1 MKAEKVESPMTRQG
15 TSPMQKNANRTQLFY
30 QNGKLITLQT
40 GGQGRSIVRTADVLL
55 AEQQVGDAQT
65 SNLLGTDQSN
75 SVIYSNALGTDEATD
90 KESL

>member
-1 MKAEKVESPMTRQG
+1 
-15 TSPMQKNANRTQLFY
+15 MQKNANSTRFFY

-55 AEQQVGDAQT
+55 AEQQTGDAQT

-75 SVIYSNALGTDEATD
+75 SVIYSDALEADEATN